1 MKMRKIDLYKKKLIS
16 IDDVLN
22 RLKDGDTIVVG
33 LGGAQPFG
41 FLENLHK
48 IKDKVMGVKIIT
60 CLLLK
65 NYEFLKYCGRENSP
79 FILESWYLSD
89 FERKVYNDGRATY
102 IPNNLHRAG
111 IEKILN
117 EKIDYYIGTATPMD
131 DKGFFSLSL
140 SLVYEKEMIENAKY
154 TILEINENL
163 PKTFGDTNVSIEN
176 VHFVYENHIPLVEF
190 PYIEPTETEKKIGE
204 YISDLIEDGSTIQLG
219 IGGIPN
225 AITKFIKNKKNLGI
239 HTEMITDGM
248 VDLIEEGVVTN
259 SMKTLWKW
267 KTIGAFALGTKKL
280 YDFINSNISVELH
293 RGSVVNDPY
302 IVRKNEKMVSINTS
316 LMVDLTGQV
325 CSESFGYKQFT
336 GTGGQLDM
344 HRGAQMS
351 KGGKGII
358 ALRSTAKGGEVST
371 IVPTLPEGSY
381 VTVPRQDVDII
392 VTEFGV
398 AKLKGKSIRE
408 RALSLINISHPD
420 FRDKLIFEAKKL
432 NIL

>member
-1 MKMRKIDLYKKKLIS
+1 MNHLELYKNKLIS
-16 IDDVLN
+16 IDQLLEKIKSN
-22 RLKDGDTIVVG
+22 DTIVVG

-48 IKDKVMGVKIIT
+48 IKDRVMGVKIIT

-65 NYEFLKYCGRENSP
+65 DYEFLKYSGKENSS
-79 FILESWYLSD
+79 FIVESWYLSD
-89 FERKVYNDGRATY
+89 FERKVYNEGRLTF

-111 IEKILN
+111 IEKIRN

-131 DKGFFSLSL
+131 EKGFFSLSL
-140 SLVYEKEMIENAKY
+140 SLVYEKEMIENARY
-154 TILEINENL
+154 SVLEINENL
-163 PKTFGDTNVSIEN
+163 PKTFGDTNINIKDVS
-176 VHFVYENHIPLVEF
+176 FVTEFHIPLVEF
-190 PYIEPTETEKKIGE
+190 PFIEPSEVERKIGE

-225 AITKFIKNKKNLGI
+225 AITKFIMEKKNLGI

-248 VDLIEEGVVTN
+248 VDLIEKGVVTN
-259 SMKTLWKW
+259 KEKTLWKD

-280 YDFINSNISVELH
+280 YDFINNNLSVEIH

-302 IVRKNEKMVSINTS
+302 IVRKNNKMVSINTS
-316 LMVDLTGQV
+316 LTVDLTGQV
-325 CSESFGYKQFT
+325 CSESFGPKQFT

-351 KGGKGII
+351 KGGMGII
-358 ALRSTAKGGEVST
+358 ALRSTAKNGTVST

-398 AKLKGKSIRE
+398 AKLKGKSIKD
-408 RALSLINISHPD
+408 RALSIINIAHPD

>member
-1 MKMRKIDLYKKKLIS
+1 MKKIDLYKSKLLS
-16 IDDVLN
+16 IDDLLYK
-22 RLKDGDTIVVG
+22 LKDNETIVVG

-41 FLENLHK
+41 FLSNLHK
-48 IKDKVMGVKIIT
+48 IKDRVKNLKIIT

-65 NYEFLKYCGRENSP
+65 DYEFLKYCGREDAP

-89 FERKVYNDGRATY
+89 FERKVYNEGRATY

-111 IEKILN
+111 IEKIAN
-117 EKIDYYIGTATPMD
+117 EKIDYYVGTATPMD
-131 DKGFFSLSL
+131 EKGFFSLSI

-154 TILEINENL
+154 TVLEINENL
-163 PKTFGDTNVSIEN
+163 PKTFGDTSLYIDDVDFIIEN
-176 VHFVYENHIPLVEF
+176 SVPLPEF
-190 PYIEPTETEKKIGE
+190 PFIEPTDVEKKIGE

-225 AITKFIKNKKNLGI
+225 AITKFLMNKKNLGI

-248 VDLIEEGVVTN
+248 VDLIESGVVTN
-259 SMKTLWKW
+259 KEKTIWKG

-280 YDFINSNISVELH
+280 YEFINNNLSVEIH
-293 RGSVVNDPY
+293 RGSIVNDPY
-302 IVRKNEKMVSINTS
+302 IVRQNNKMVSINTS

-325 CSESFGYKQFT
+325 CSESFGWKQFT

-371 IVPTLPEGSY
+371 IVPILPEGSY
-381 VTVPRQDVDII
+381 ITVPRQDTDIV
-392 VTEFGV
+392 VTEYGV
-398 AKLKGKSIRE
+398 AKLKGKSVRE
-408 RALSLINISHPD
+408 RALALINIAHPD
-420 FRDKLIFEAKKL
+420 FRDKLIFEAKRL
-432 NIL
+432 NII

>member
-1 MKMRKIDLYKKKLIS
+1 MNHLELYKSKLIS
-16 IDDVLN
+16 IEQL
-22 RLKDGDTIVVG
+22 LEKIKSKDTIVVG

-41 FLENLHK
+41 FLSNLHK
-48 IKDKVMGVKIIT
+48 IKDRVEEVKIIT

-65 NYEFLKYCGRENSP
+65 DYEFLKYSGKENSS
-79 FILESWYLSD
+79 FIVESWYLSD
-89 FERKVYNDGRATY
+89 FERKVYNEGRLTF

-111 IEKILN
+111 IEKIKN

-131 DKGFFSLSL
+131 EKGFFSLSL

-163 PKTFGDTNVSIEN
+163 PKTFGDTNINIKDVS
-176 VHFVYENHIPLVEF
+176 FVTEFHTPLVEF
-190 PYIEPTETEKKIGE
+190 PFIEPSDVERKIGE

-225 AITKFIKNKKNLGI
+225 AITKFIMEKKNLGI

-248 VDLIEEGVVTN
+248 VDLIEKGVVTN
-259 SMKTLWKW
+259 KEKTLWKD
-267 KTIGAFALGTKKL
+267 KTIGAFALGTQKL
-280 YDFINSNISVELH
+280 YKFINNNLSVEIH

-302 IVRKNEKMVSINTS
+302 IVRKNNKMVSINTS
-316 LMVDLTGQV
+316 LTVDLTGQV
-325 CSESFGYKQFT
+325 CSESFGPKQFT

-351 KGGKGII
+351 KGGMGII
-358 ALRSTAKGGEVST
+358 ALRSTAKNGTVST

-392 VTEFGV
+392 VTEYGV
-398 AKLKGKSIRE
+398 AKLKGKSIKD
-408 RALSLINISHPD
+408 RALSLINIAHPD

>member
-1 MKMRKIDLYKKKLIS
+1 MTKINDYKRKLIS
-16 IDDVLN
+16 IDDLLN
-22 RLKDGDTIVVG
+22 KIKDNETLVVA

-41 FLENLHK
+41 FLNSLHK
-48 IKDKVMGVKIIT
+48 IKDRVKNVKIIT

-65 NYEFLKYCGRENSP
+65 DYEFLKYSGRENSP

-89 FERKVYNDGRATY
+89 FERKVYSEGRATY

-111 IEKILN
+111 IEKISC
-117 EKIDYYIGTATPMD
+117 EKIDYFIGTATPMD
-131 DKGFFSLSL
+131 EKGFFSLSL
-140 SLVYEKEMIENAKY
+140 SLVYEKEMIEAARVK
-154 TILEINENL
+154 ILEINENL
-163 PKTFGDTNVSIEN
+163 PKTFGDTSVFIDE
-176 VHFVYENHIPLVEF
+176 VDFVVEHNSPLPEF
-190 PYIEPTETEKKIGE
+190 PFIEPSEVEQKIGE

-225 AITKFIKNKKNLGI
+225 AITKFLYNKKNLGI

-248 VDLIEEGVVTN
+248 VDLVENGIVTN
-259 SMKTLWKW
+259 KEKTLWKG

-280 YDFINSNISVELH
+280 YDFINNNLSVELH

-302 IVRKNEKMVSINTS
+302 IVRQNNKMVSINTS

-325 CSESFGYKQFT
+325 CSESFGWKQFT

-371 IVPTLPEGSY
+371 IVPILPEGSY
-381 VTVPRQDVDII
+381 ITVPRQDTDII

-398 AKLKGKSIRE
+398 VKLKGKSTRE
-408 RALSLINISHPD
+408 RALSLINIANPD

-432 NIL
+432 NLI

>member
-1 MKMRKIDLYKKKLIS
+1 MTKIDEYKRKLIS
-16 IDDVLN
+16 IDDLLN
-22 RLKDGDTIVVG
+22 KIKDNEVIVVA

-41 FLENLHK
+41 FLSSLHK
-48 IKDKVMGVKIIT
+48 IKDRVKNVKIIT

-65 NYEFLKYCGRENSP
+65 DYEFLKYTGRENSP

-89 FERKVYNDGRATY
+89 FERKVYNEGRASY

-111 IEKILN
+111 IEKISC
-117 EKIDYYIGTATPMD
+117 EKIDYFIGTATPMD
-131 DKGFFSLSL
+131 EKGFFSLSL
-140 SLVYEKEMIENAKY
+140 SLVYEKEMIEAARVKV
-154 TILEINENL
+154 LEINENL
-163 PKTFGDTNVSIEN
+163 PKTFGDTSVFIDDID
-176 VHFVYENHIPLVEF
+176 FLVEYNTPLPEF
-190 PYIEPTETEKKIGE
+190 PFIEPTEIEQKIGE
-204 YISDLIEDGSTIQLG
+204 YISELIEDGSTIQIG

-225 AITKFIKNKKNLGI
+225 AITKFLYKKKNLGI

-248 VDLIEEGVVTN
+248 VDLIENGIVNNKEK
-259 SMKTLWKW
+259 SLWKG

-280 YDFINSNISVELH
+280 YDFINNNLSVELH

-302 IVRKNEKMVSINTS
+302 IVRQNNKMVSINTS

-325 CSESFGYKQFT
+325 CSESFGWKQFT

-371 IVPTLPEGSY
+371 IVPILPEGSY
-381 VTVPRQDVDII
+381 ITVPRQDTDII

-398 AKLKGKSIRE
+398 AKLKGKSTRD
-408 RALSLINISHPD
+408 RALSLINIAHPD

-432 NIL
+432 NLI

>member
-1 MKMRKIDLYKKKLIS
+1 MNHLELYKNKLIS
-16 IDDVLN
+16 IDQLLEKIKSN
-22 RLKDGDTIVVG
+22 DTIVVG

-48 IKDKVMGVKIIT
+48 IKDRVEGVKIIT

-65 NYEFLKYCGRENSP
+65 DYEFLKYSGKENSS
-79 FILESWYLSD
+79 FIVESWYLSD
-89 FERKVYNDGRATY
+89 FERKVYNEGRLTF

-111 IEKILN
+111 IEKIRN

-131 DKGFFSLSL
+131 EKGFFSLSL
-140 SLVYEKEMIENAKY
+140 SLVYEKEMIENARY
-154 TILEINENL
+154 SVLEINENL
-163 PKTFGDTNVSIEN
+163 PKTFGDTNINIKDVS
-176 VHFVYENHIPLVEF
+176 FVTEFHIPLVEF
-190 PYIEPTETEKKIGE
+190 PFIEPSEVERKIGE

-225 AITKFIKNKKNLGI
+225 AITKFIMEKKNLGI

-248 VDLIEEGVVTN
+248 VDLIEKGVVTN
-259 SMKTLWKW
+259 KEKTLWKD

-280 YDFINSNISVELH
+280 YDFINNNLSVEIH

-302 IVRKNEKMVSINTS
+302 IVRKNNKMVSINTS
-316 LMVDLTGQV
+316 LTVDLTGQV
-325 CSESFGYKQFT
+325 CSESFGPKQFT

-351 KGGKGII
+351 KGGMGII
-358 ALRSTAKGGEVST
+358 ALRSTAKNGTVST

-398 AKLKGKSIRE
+398 AKLKGKSIKD
-408 RALSLINISHPD
+408 RALSIINIAHPD

>member
-1 MKMRKIDLYKKKLIS
+1 MRKIELYKKKLITV
-16 IDDVLN
+16 DDVLDK
-22 RLKDGDTIVVG
+22 LKDNETVVVG
-33 LGGAQPFG
+33 LGGSQPFG
-41 FLENLHK
+41 FLSNLHK
-48 IKDKVMGVKIIT
+48 IKDRISNLKIIT

-65 NYEFLKYCGRENSP
+65 DYEFLKYCGRENSP

-89 FERKVYNDGRATY
+89 YERKVYNEGRATY

-111 IEKILN
+111 VEKILN
-117 EKIDYYIGTATPMD
+117 EKIDYYIGTATPID

-140 SLVYEKEMIENAKY
+140 SLVYEKEMIESAKFK
-154 TILEINENL
+154 ILEINENL
-163 PKTFGDTNVSIEN
+163 PRTFGDTSVSIDE
-176 VHFVYENHIPLVEF
+176 VDFVYENHIPLIDF

-225 AITKFIKNKKNLGI
+225 AITKFIRNKKNLGI

-259 SMKTLWKW
+259 SHKTLWKG

-280 YDFINSNISVELH
+280 YDFINNNLSVELH
-293 RGSVVNDPY
+293 RGSIVNDPY
-302 IVRKNEKMVSINTS
+302 IVRKNNKMISINTS

-325 CSESFGYKQFT
+325 CSESFGWKQFT

-351 KGGKGII
+351 NGGKGII
-358 ALRSTAKGGEVST
+358 ALRSTAKGGKVST
-371 IVPTLPEGSY
+371 IVPTLPEGSFI
-381 VTVPRQDVDII
+381 TVPRQDTDYI
-392 VTEFGV
+392 VTEYGV
-398 AKLKGKSIRE
+398 AKLKGKSTRE
-408 RALSLINISHPD
+408 RALALINIAHPD
-420 FRDKLIFEAKKL
+420 FRDKLIFEAKRL
-432 NIL
+432 NLI

>member
-1 MKMRKIDLYKKKLIS
+1 MNHLELYKSKLIS
-16 IDDVLN
+16 IEQL
-22 RLKDGDTIVVG
+22 LEKIKSKDTIVVG

-41 FLENLHK
+41 FLSNLHK
-48 IKDKVMGVKIIT
+48 IKDRVEGVKIIT

-65 NYEFLKYCGRENSP
+65 DYEFLKYSGKENSS
-79 FILESWYLSD
+79 FIVESWYLSD
-89 FERKVYNDGRATY
+89 FERKVYNEGRLTF

-111 IEKILN
+111 IEKIKN

-131 DKGFFSLSL
+131 EKGFFSLSL

-163 PKTFGDTNVSIEN
+163 PKTFGDTNINIKDVS
-176 VHFVYENHIPLVEF
+176 FVTEFHTPLVEF
-190 PYIEPTETEKKIGE
+190 PFIEPSDVERKIGE

-225 AITKFIKNKKNLGI
+225 AITKFIMEKKNLGI

-248 VDLIEEGVVTN
+248 VDLIEKGVVTN
-259 SMKTLWKW
+259 KEKTLWKD
-267 KTIGAFALGTKKL
+267 KTIGAFALGTQKL
-280 YDFINSNISVELH
+280 YKFINNNLSVEIH

-302 IVRKNEKMVSINTS
+302 IVRKNNKMVSINTS
-316 LMVDLTGQV
+316 LTVDLTGQV
-325 CSESFGYKQFT
+325 CSESFGPKQFT

-351 KGGKGII
+351 KGGMGII
-358 ALRSTAKGGEVST
+358 ALRSTAKNGTVST

-392 VTEFGV
+392 VTEYGV
-398 AKLKGKSIRE
+398 AKLKGKSIKD
-408 RALSLINISHPD
+408 RALSLINIAHPD

>member
-1 MKMRKIDLYKKKLIS
+1 MNKIDDYKRKLIS
-16 IDDVLN
+16 IDELLN
-22 RLKDGDTIVVG
+22 KIKDNETIVVA
-33 LGGAQPFG
+33 LGGSQPFG
-41 FLENLHK
+41 FLSSLHK
-48 IKDKVMGVKIIT
+48 IKDRVKNVKIIS

-65 NYEFLKYCGRENSP
+65 DYEFLKYTGKENAP

-89 FERKVYNDGRATY
+89 FERKVYNEGRATY
-102 IPNNLHRAG
+102 IPNNLHRAA
-111 IEKILN
+111 IEKIAN
-117 EKIDYYIGTATPMD
+117 EKIDYFIGTATPMD
-131 DKGFFSLSL
+131 EKGFFSLSL
-140 SLVYEKEMIENAKY
+140 SLIYEKEMIENARIKV
-154 TILEINENL
+154 LEINENL
-163 PKTFGDTNVSIEN
+163 PKTFGDTSVFIDEIDY
-176 VHFVYENHIPLVEF
+176 VTHYTTTLPEF
-190 PYIEPTETEKKIGE
+190 PFVEPTDIERKIGE

-225 AITKFIKNKKNLGI
+225 AITKFLMNKKNLGI

-248 VDLIEEGVVTN
+248 VDLIESGVVTN
-259 SMKTLWKW
+259 REKTLWKG

-280 YDFINSNISVELH
+280 YDFINNNLSVELH

-302 IVRKNEKMVSINTS
+302 VVRQNNKMVSINTS

-325 CSESFGYKQFT
+325 CSESFGWKQYT

-371 IVPTLPEGSY
+371 IVPVLPEGSY
-381 VTVPRQDVDII
+381 ITVPRQDTDYI
-392 VTEFGV
+392 VTEYGV

-408 RALSLINISHPD
+408 RALSLINIAHPD
-420 FRDKLIFEAKKL
+420 FRDKLMFEAKKL
-432 NIL
+432 NLI